1 VMTIAR
7 KHPIANWLLLPPHE
21 QRRALDKVLVLRDQ
35 SDDPMASGLPEAAV
49 EWFWESELPRLIQ
62 RPEVRRQVEAH
73 VDDLISQQ
81 SQIAQQIE
89 QHSPAL
95 LEQLQSL
102 QSEVRRLEEVLS

>member
-49 EWFWESELPRLIQ
+49 EWFWESELPRLIA
-62 RPEVRRQVEAH
+62 RPEVRRQVEERI
-73 VDDLISQQ
+73 DDLVSQQ
-81 SQIAQQIE
+81 SDIAAGLDQTTK
-89 QHSPAL
+89 AL
-95 LEQLQSL
+95 LERLQEL
-102 QSEVRRLEEVLS
+102 QAEVRRLEEVLS